1 VLETRVMGS
10 AGIFATGRIMRQL
23 LFVAGLFVALGVVF
37 ASYMDRSLRTSP
49 AQETTAMAV
58 APAPAAAG
66 RTVVIPRDSRGH
78 FQVNGRVDGKNI
90 GFMVDTGASLIALTA
105 HDAARLGIRPAVRDF
120 TAEVK
125 TANGRVRAA
134 RVQLD
139 RVEIDDVT
147 VRNVAA
153 LIVPDEALS
162 ENLLGLSFLS
172 KLRRFEYANGK
183 LVLEQ

>member
-1 VLETRVMGS
+1 
-10 AGIFATGRIMRQL
+10 MRQL
-23 LFVAGLFVALGVVF
+23 LVIAGLFMALGAVV
-37 ASYMDRSLRTSP
+37 ASYADRALDAAPP
-49 AQETTAMAV
+49 ARKTLAMA
-58 APAPAAAG
+58 APTESRNAG

-78 FQVNGRVDGKNI
+78 FQVNGRVDGKHMR
-90 GFMVDTGASLIALTA
+90 FMVDTGASVIALTA
-105 HDAARLGIRPAVRDF
+105 RDAARLGIRPARREF

-125 TANGRVRAA
+125 TANGTVRAA
-134 RVQLD
+134 RIRLN

-147 VRNVAA
+147 VRDVAA

-172 KLRRFEYANGK
+172 RLRRFEYSNGK